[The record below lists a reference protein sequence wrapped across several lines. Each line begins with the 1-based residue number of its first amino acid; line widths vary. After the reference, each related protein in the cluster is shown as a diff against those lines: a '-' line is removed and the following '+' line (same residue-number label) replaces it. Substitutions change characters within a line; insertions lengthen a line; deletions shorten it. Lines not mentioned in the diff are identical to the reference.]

1 MPEVAAVVPFQ
12 DPELRA
18 RAAESIPAEPHLPVE
33 KGGEALLEGG
43 ALLLRRVAQSI
54 ELRLQL
60 QRGERLPILRG
71 VRTQARHEA
80 RVSEMWAVL
89 QAGPCIRP
97 QFPLEEA
104 FRFPK
109 ETVWH
114 ARRAGEQG
122 QAQARSRR
130 SPERARR
137 AGAAGGRS
145 AIRSDATSSRRSP
158 RSPSRSACTRRWTPS
173 AGPSS
178 TFPASWSSS
187 GPARWSASP
196 LRSRASTKEARG
208 STCSGSCA
216 ICPSPSASSRPP
228 TRQSPSLRC
237 RPSSLHPPPPSPPPL
252 PPRVRAPGSYPPHR
266 PPPTLRP
273 HRLRKLR
280 HPPPYPSRSRLPPR
294 PSAPASSFA
303 RSSSR
308 PPRIFRRLR

>member
-18 RAAESIPAEPHLPVE
+18 RAAESIPAEPHLHVE
-33 KGGEALLEGG
+33 KGGEALLEDG

-71 VRTQARHEA
+71 VRTQTRHGA
-80 RVSEMWAVL
+80 RVSEMWAGV

-137 AGAAGGRS
+137 AGAAGRRS
-145 AIRSDATSSRRSP
+145 AIRSAATSSRRSP

-237 RPSSLHPPPPSPPPL
+237 RPSSLHPPASSPQHRR
-252 PPRVRAPGSYPPHR
+252 PPRRAPGWYPPPP

-280 HPPPYPSRSRLPPR
+280 HPPPPPSRSRLRPR
-294 PSAPASSFA
+294 PSAPPSSLPP
-303 RSSSR
+303 SSSR